1 MPPPPHNN
9 TQHPQQHTKI
19 EKKNGRVRKK
29 KKREI
34 SEVRRN
40 GLGEEEGVVAKSFF
54 RGVAG
59 IRVTDT
65 RATTDKND
73 PFLNMWFKHGK
84 QWVDKNGAKCNM
96 GFGRITKNTPNSGQK
111 KTEKHLPAFFL
122 HVSFISHLLAF
133 VALVVPNFC
142 FMLALVCF
150 SFFPIF
156 SPPPSAGP
164 SPDRPSAGPPLHRSA
179 PPPDSPK
186 FRAFFSHSGASHETE
201 NSKRAHFRAP
211 ALQTPTKFRERTP
224 TREKKERKKIVAGEG
239 KKAQHFGPPPFGAPF
254 FLGLGSHPSGPHPS
268 FGAPPSV
275 GLIRIGLSRARPLLS
290 APTLLPHTGCP
301 PVDPHVFR
309 QAEMVVLKW
318 VLVECGGKICL
329 HKRKD
334 WLTHQCDFPGLA
346 EKETSLCEVVFG

>member
-1 MPPPPHNN
+1 
-9 TQHPQQHTKI
+9 
-19 EKKNGRVRKK
+19 
-29 KKREI
+29 
-34 SEVRRN
+34 
-40 GLGEEEGVVAKSFF
+40 
-54 RGVAG
+54 
-59 IRVTDT
+59 
-65 RATTDKND
+65 
-73 PFLNMWFKHGK
+73 
-84 QWVDKNGAKCNM
+84 M
-96 GFGRITKNTPNSGQK
+96 GFWRITKNTPNSGQK
-111 KTEKHLPAFFL
+111 KTEKHLPVSHLFAFFL

-150 SFFPIF
+150 SFFPI
-156 SPPPSAGP
+156 SPPLPSADP
-164 SPDRPSAGPPLHRSA
+164 PRTAPPPDRPSTGAPLPRTAQNFALFFFPTPGLHTKPRTPNVHISGPRRFKHQQNSAKGPP
-179 PPPDSPK
+179 
-186 FRAFFSHSGASHETE
+186 
-201 NSKRAHFRAP
+201 
-211 ALQTPTKFRERTP
+211 RER
-224 TREKKERKKIVAGEG
+224 RKKENCGGRG

-346 EKETSLCEVVFG
+346 QKETSLCEVVFG